1 MSTLIV
7 VPFER
12 HVERAMQRGERAMAF
27 PRVVDAFAR
36 ELLPGVRFGGPEH
49 TRLAL
54 AEAARDLS
62 HPPLRRARELGALS
76 WERMLDT
83 LDDALLELRRADVD
97 AAYLRGVGARSG
109 ASVRALLLAD
119 VLDAVDARLAAADLV
134 DGRAREARIASALEG
149 ARDGAALV
157 RAVLEADAVEVRSF
171 LAFDARTARLLR
183 EFARV
188 LGGAP
193 AFRLELPSFAAPLDA
208 LRERDPLE
216 ILIDRAG
223 ALLGEPP
230 DTFTVARRLGDFTG
244 DAPPVEPERVSI
256 ATCESAE
263 GQARAALLS
272 VMRALARGVPV
283 EQIGIV
289 SPGGDEETL
298 VPLRRL
304 AEEAGVPLYDARG
317 PAPARAGIVAYA
329 LEALAVGPR
338 GLPRRDVARLLRS
351 TYLLAGKELAGE
363 GARGKL
369 AAIASALEA
378 TPTIP
383 RATARE
389 SLLHTADVG
398 LSRHR
403 ARTELVAVTER
414 IANVLERPAGVRS
427 RAEHVAVARDLF
439 QELGLRVRAEGLAR
453 SVLGTDQV
461 PTGVAR
467 AELRAL
473 AADAHAWEVLHGALV
488 RYEQAVAE
496 LAVTT
501 PIAAEV
507 FAHELRRALE
517 AGPPLPGGG
526 RAFAVR
532 VGRLEELAFEP
543 LAHVVVLD
551 ANDGVLPRHDDAEG
565 LAGGELAAALRDAD
579 ARRAP
584 WGEGERG
591 AAQLAALA
599 VLCDRAASVV
609 VAHRTEDDAGAALAE
624 SAFVLWLGR
633 AGVARERFTSAPL
646 TTNPLSAREHDLLL
660 LPLAPEYA
668 ARLPSAQRRAE
679 RERARERWHDR
690 IEADLATAASSEV
703 GLIEGEAALVLAQ
716 ETGVARPLSVTAL
729 ERIGACPFQGFAS
742 VVLRAGEDLG
752 PDDRPDVRE
761 EGTMVHEALCVVFE
775 GTRELLRQR
784 PRDEAAIRE
793 RARALLDEHFA
804 ETTTPLRALA
814 IARMRE
820 EILRVLDV
828 AIADLA
834 WDFDRAELPFGAG
847 DEGLPPFV
855 VEGEDAP
862 LRLRGTIDRVDVAH
876 DVAAVRVIDYKRSVK
891 YDVRVD
897 DIGVTRL
904 QIPVYAAC
912 ARAAHGV
919 PRAEGAYVPTQ
930 TPEMHQRPELAARVE
945 ELLADDAA
953 ELRRA
958 LLRVVAPLRRGEVAP
973 RPITPAVCTRCDLDG
988 GCRRPRFV
996 SGELEAEEQP

>member
-1 MSTLIV
+1 VNVLVV

-12 HVERAMQRGERAMAF
+12 HVERAMQRGERALAW
-27 PRVVDAFAR
+27 PRLVDALAR
-36 ELLPGVRFGGPEH
+36 DVLPGVRFAGPEH

-54 AEAARDLS
+54 AEAARDLV

-76 WERMLDT
+76 WERMLDA

-97 AAYLRGVGARSG
+97 AAYLRAA
-109 ASVRALLLAD
+109 ASSPRALLLAD
-119 VLDAVDARLAAADLV
+119 VMDAVDARLAASELV
-134 DGRAREARIASALEG
+134 DGRSREARVARAL
-149 ARDGAALV
+149 AAAPDGAQIV
-157 RAVLEADAVEVRSF
+157 RASLGADALDVRSH
-171 LAFDARTARLLR
+171 LAFDARTAQLLR
-183 EFARV
+183 ALANA

-230 DTFTVARRLGDFTG
+230 ETFTVARRLGDFTG
-244 DAPPVEPERVSI
+244 DAAPVEPERVTI

-283 EQIGIV
+283 EKIGIV
-289 SPGGDEETL
+289 SPTGDEETL
-298 VPLRRL
+298 APLRRL

-369 AAIASALEA
+369 AAIASALDA
-378 TPTIP
+378 SPTIP
-383 RATARE
+383 CATARE
-389 SLLHTADVG
+389 SLLHTARAG
-398 LSRHR
+398 LAKSP
-403 ARTELVAVTER
+403 AQAELVALTER
-414 IANVLERPAGVRS
+414 LASILERPAGTRP
-427 RAEHVAVARDLF
+427 RTEHVAAARELF
-439 QELGLRVRAEGLAR
+439 QDLGLRVRAEGLAR
-453 SVLGTDQV
+453 SVLGTDEV

-532 VGRLEELAFEP
+532 VGRLEELAFEE

-565 LAGGELAAALRDAD
+565 LAGGELAALLRDAD
-579 ARRAP
+579 PRRAP

-599 VLCDRAASVV
+599 VLCDRAESVL
-609 VAHRTEDDAGAALAE
+609 VAHRTEDDSGAALAE

-633 AGVARERFTSAPL
+633 AGVARARFSAAPL
-646 TTNPLSAREHDLLL
+646 TTNPLSIREHDLLL

-690 IEADLATAASSEV
+690 IEADLGAAASEEV
-703 GLIEGEAALVLAQ
+703 GLVGEDAALILAQ
-716 ETGVARPLSVTAL
+716 ETGATRPLSVTAL

-742 VVLRAGEDLG
+742 VVLRAGEELG
-752 PDDRPDVRE
+752 PEDRPDVRE
-761 EGTMVHEALCVVFE
+761 EGTMVHEALRVVFE
-775 GTRELLRQR
+775 GTRELLRER
-784 PRDEAAIRE
+784 PRPEAAIRE
-793 RARALLDEHFA
+793 RARTILEAHFA
-804 ETTTPLRALA
+804 AATTPLRALA

-820 EILRVLDV
+820 EILRVLEV
-828 AIADLA
+828 AIADLD

-847 DEGLPPFV
+847 DDGLPPFV
-855 VEGEDAP
+855 VEGEEAP
-862 LRLRGTIDRVDVAH
+862 LRLRGTIDRVDVARTT
-876 DVAAVRVIDYKRSVK
+876 AAVRVIDYKRSVK
-891 YDVRVD
+891 YEVRSD
-897 DIGVTRL
+897 DLGITRL
-904 QIPVYAAC
+904 QIPIYAAT

-930 TPEMHQRPELAARVE
+930 TPEAPQRADVSARLE

-953 ELRRA
+953 ELRRS

-973 RPITPAVCTRCDLDG
+973 RPITAAVCARCDLDG

-996 SGELEAEEQP
+996 SGDVEVEEP